1 MRQRLF
7 PVSGERLSLAPRLA
21 GRLPLATCRLPIAS
35 AKSIRRGKPYNCRT
49 VYRKYSFMVPMVIAY
64 LYRAIGRFRVPSHQ
78 KIITKPKAPSIT
90 YAIAIVLFE
99 IFSLAGSQSI
109 VVHRSGS
116 THLYLALCTDSFGA
130 SPTSKKV

>member
-1 MRQRLF
+1 HAASYPRNIQCF
-7 PVSGERLSLAPRLA
+7 PTRRSSDL
-21 GRLPLATCRLPIAS
+21 
-35 AKSIRRGKPYNCRT
+35 AKSIRRGGKPYNCRT

-90 YAIAIVLFE
+90 YAISIVLFE

-116 THLYLALCTDSFGA
+116 THLYLALCADSFGA